1 MVTMMTGTTGTT
13 DVADVLRHLG
23 VQIKRVGEKEISG
36 CCPVHERVTGKADR
50 SPSWSMNAKTGL
62 WICHSCGSRG
72 TLSSLVSELS
82 GEPDSIIAV
91 HTFLVQSGLDRL
103 TTDPVEEKQPEI
115 DWRLFS
121 QFEAPSDNRLLTRAI
136 SRESALK
143 YGIRF
148 SRDKQA
154 WILPMTT
161 AWGELLGW
169 QEKYA
174 NKTLNYPTG
183 IKKSET
189 LFGLDKAEDSTG
201 LLVESPL
208 DVARLD
214 TVIDG
219 ISGVASFGAHIS
231 TKQISLLA
239 EHFDSLIVALD
250 NDEAGINAAKKL
262 QRVLP
267 AFRFG
272 VKWLHYAHTD
282 AKDIGEMTH
291 AHLVQAVTEA
301 SVFPWWLH
309 V

>member
-1 MVTMMTGTTGTT
+1 MDTTMTGTTGTT

-23 VQIKRVGEKEISG
+23 VQVKRVGEKEISG

-62 WICHSCGSRG
+62 WICHSCGARG

-91 HTFLVQSGLDRL
+91 HTFLVESGLNRL
-103 TTDPVEEKQPEI
+103 TLEPTEEKRPEV
-115 DWRLFS
+115 DWRLFA
-121 QFEAPSDNRLLTRAI
+121 QFEAPSDNRLKTRGI
-136 SRESALK
+136 SRESANK
-143 YGIRF
+143 YGIRY
-148 SRDKQA
+148 SREKQA

-169 QEKYA
+169 QEKA
-174 NKTLNYPTG
+174 KRMTLNYPTG

-189 LFGLDKAEDSTG
+189 LFGLDKATTTTG
-201 LLVESPL
+201 LIVESPL

-219 ISGVASFGAHIS
+219 ISGVASFGAHVS
-231 TKQISLLA
+231 KKQVALLS
-239 EHFDSLIVALD
+239 EHFDSLIIALD
-250 NDEAGINAAKKL
+250 NDTAGISAGAKLHKM
-262 QRVLP
+262 LP
-267 AFRFG
+267 AFRYG
-272 VKWLHYAHTD
+272 VKWLSYAHTD

-291 AHLVQAVTEA
+291 AHLVQAISEA
-301 SVFPWWLH
+301 SIFPWWLR